1 MNTIYPAMKAIILK
15 NGKVLIMKRSMKED
29 HAQVLWDIPGGK
41 IDFGEDPIDC
51 LNREV
56 MEESGIKIEIIKL
69 LRVWSFLKDSKT
81 QIIGITMLCK
91 YKSGEVKISEEHTEF
106 KWIKP
111 EEIDNYDALDGVKED
126 VLLVS
131 TESAAK
137 Q

>member
-111 EEIDNYDALDGVKED
+111 EEIKKYDTVPMLKESLENVYNYQEEK
-126 VLLVS
+126 
-131 TESAAK
+131 
-137 Q
+137 